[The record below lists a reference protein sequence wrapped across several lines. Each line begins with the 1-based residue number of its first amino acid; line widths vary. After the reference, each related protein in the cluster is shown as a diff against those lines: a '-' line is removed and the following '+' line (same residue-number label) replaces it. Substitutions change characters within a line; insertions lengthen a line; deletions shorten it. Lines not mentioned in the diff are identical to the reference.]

1 MGNITRNYLRFFKLS
16 PTQCVQNMFRVLGS
30 IEVLNE
36 RMNFNL
42 IHHDVNWVYNLHHLT
57 GQGYYLKLRYPKVR
71 LIQCLPTS
79 NKVLKEDF
87 LIFSGEWHDGLPC
100 PTREGKLCGVIVVNL
115 CILVY
120 ISLLF
125 LTISASDKIFFH
137 FNDSADKCST
147 KPQSSLVNRESLD
160 RNLRSKVFVNEAD
173 GQLGVAHIILGY
185 TPISFAFQAPKYV
198 IKAKD
203 PQLHCINVA
212 YEGFI
217 IPEGIPIPEGTPFTQ
232 PLFVATLQ

>member
-1 MGNITRNYLRFFKLS
+1 M
-16 PTQCVQNMFRVLGS
+16 
-30 IEVLNE
+30 
-36 RMNFNL
+36 
-42 IHHDVNWVYNLHHLT
+42 
-57 GQGYYLKLRYPKVR
+57 
-71 LIQCLPTS
+71 
-79 NKVLKEDF
+79 
-87 LIFSGEWHDGLPC
+87 
-100 PTREGKLCGVIVVNL
+100 
-115 CILVY
+115 LVY
-120 ISLLF
+120 ISLLL

-203 PQLHCINVA
+203 PWLHCINAA
-212 YEGFI
+212 YEGFLV
-217 IPEGIPIPEGTPFTQ
+217 PEGIPILEGTPFTQ
-232 PLFVATLQ
+232 LLFVATLQ